1 MRLARRIPATLLA
14 STVLFAVFA
23 PATLPQTSAGTNGA
37 RSAPPSITR
46 KILQTIEV
54 PGSNYEVI
62 EAKVEIAANSHIPRH
77 THPGSVSG
85 YVIEGDY
92 SVRLE
97 GQTVKSVAP
106 GESFVIP
113 GGVVHEEFAGA
124 RAVSVIAVFV
134 VEKGKP
140 LTTPAP

>member
-1 MRLARRIPATLLA
+1 LAT
-14 STVLFAVFA
+14 TVLVTVFA
-23 PATLPQTSAGTNGA
+23 PSAIPQTPAGTNGA
-37 RSAPPSITR
+37 RSAPTPITR

-77 THPGSVSG
+77 THPGAVSG

-124 RAVSVIAVFV
+124 RAVTVIAVFI

-140 LTTPAP
+140 LSSPAP